1 MGTARTVMGPL
12 FGVLLLAQG
21 LAGDAWGADPT
32 FTVDPMSGPAGS
44 SYEAAASGPG
54 NTCPGPN
61 DVVIVAF
68 VDAGGVETESDPIP
82 VQADGSWRATLT
94 VPPSAAP
101 GAADLEAGCHATA
114 DADEPN
120 LLYGRGRFTVTG

>member
-1 MGTARTVMGPL
+1 MGTARAVMCSLVGA
-12 FGVLLLAQG
+12 VLLAQG
-21 LAGDAWGADPT
+21 LAGDALGAGPT
-32 FTVDPMSGPAGS
+32 FTLNPTSGPAGS
-44 SYEAAASGPG
+44 AYEAAASGPG
-54 NTCPGPN
+54 KTCPNPS

-82 VQADGSWRATLT
+82 VKGDGSWRATLM
-94 VPPSAAP
+94 VPGTAAP

-120 LLYGRGRFTVTG
+120 LLYGPGRFTVTG